1 MFYYQINKYKNIKIN
16 DRNMDFRIKA
26 YKKFSKK
33 SYKLFLLSGDVG
45 GTNTRLGIFGIRS
58 GKPELLVLF
67 HFKSRQLGSIDE
79 ALSKAI
85 KYSRLKYKIDIT
97 EASIAAAGP
106 LSADRTE
113 VHITNSGLNIR
124 RQEILKRTKL
134 RKIMLLNDFEA
145 VGYGINMLGKK
156 DIKTIKNAKKV
167 AKAPVVLI
175 GAGTGLGKTSLIYD
189 NNSSSYI
196 PIPSE
201 AGHMDFPAENQFEI
215 RLVEYI
221 KKGNRLKG
229 FASFEHL
236 LSGNGI
242 ASIYSFLLDSNKS
255 KGKAH
260 SMIMESGNSP
270 ELISSFR
277 KSDNICKSTFDIFSG
292 IYAKF
297 ARNCAIDSL
306 PFGGVYISGKI
317 AVENKDM
324 FNKKFIKIFQNNYK
338 LANILKKM
346 PIYLILDENVG
357 LLGAAYAY
365 CIKEKK
371 SF

>member
-1 MFYYQINKYKNIKIN
+1 MDFAIKI
-16 DRNMDFRIKA
+16 

-33 SYKLFLLSGDVG
+33 SYRSFLLSGDVG
-45 GTNTRLGIFGIRS
+45 GTNTRLGIFGIKS

-67 HFKSRQLGSIDE
+67 HLKSRQLGSIGE
-79 ALSKAI
+79 ALNKAI

-113 VHITNSGLNIR
+113 VNITNSGLIIR
-124 RQEILKRTKL
+124 RREILKKTKL
-134 RKIMLLNDFEA
+134 NKLVLLNDFEA

-175 GAGTGLGKTSLIYD
+175 GAGTGLGKASLIYD

-201 AGHMDFPAENQFEI
+201 AGHMDFP
-215 RLVEYI
+215 VEYI
-221 KKGNRLKG
+221 KKRNRLKDI
-229 FASFEHL
+229 ASFEHL

-242 ASIYSFLLDSNKS
+242 SNIYSFLLNRNKS

-260 SMIMESGNSP
+260 SKMIRESGNSP
-270 ELISSFR
+270 EVISRFR
-277 KSDNICKSTFDIFSG
+277 KSDKICESTFDIFSS

-297 ARNCAIDSL
+297 ARNCALDCL
-306 PFGGVYISGKI
+306 PFGGIYISGKI
-317 AVENKDM
+317 AVKNKDM
-324 FNKKFIKIFQNNYK
+324 FNKRFIKIFHNNYK
-338 LANILKKM
+338 LANVLKRM